1 MSRFGLTNIITM
13 STSLLFI
20 PDISGFTNFVQTTE
34 VEHSQHVIAELLEV
48 LIEAN
53 TQELKLAE
61 VEGDA
66 LFFYKEGEIP
76 SQEKLLAQIETMFT
90 AFYSHLKLLEKNRI
104 CPCYA
109 CASAPNLQLKIVAH
123 CGELQYI
130 TVQGNRKPFGQQ
142 VIEAHRLLKNS
153 IDSENYAL
161 ISKKLASTIELPI
174 YYYSRIF
181 RFKEGKDIYDEK
193 EVEYIF
199 SLIDQNKLNLYTF
212 SQGKRVTFDSPP
224 QLVLEKEFPI
234 SASSLMEYITNYS
247 YRHYWVEGV
256 DKFEYDEHE
265 VTRLGT
271 QHLCVVNG
279 KHLNFVSVTKNVG
292 ANQYVYGEMTT
303 SPPPVDKLYQ
313 FYVITPISETSCTL
327 KVESYWEAKSPL
339 KKLLI
344 VLFVKRIFKRN
355 TEKALNGLAR
365 FIAERSLA
373 ES

>member
-1 MSRFGLTNIITM
+1 MSK
-13 STSLLFI
+13 SLLFI
-20 PDISGFTNFVQTTE
+20 PDISGFTKFVQTTE

-66 LFFYKEGEIP
+66 LFFYKQGEIP

-104 CPCYA
+104 CSCHA

-123 CGELQYI
+123 CGGLQYI
-130 TVQGNRKPFGQQ
+130 EVQGNRKPFGQQ

-161 ISKKLASTIELPI
+161 VSKQLASAIELPI
-174 YYYSRIF
+174 YYYSKIF
-181 RFKEGKDIYDEK
+181 RFKEGKDKCDDR

-199 SLIDQNKLNLYTF
+199 SLIDHNKLNLYTF
-212 SQGKRVTFDSPP
+212 SQGKKVNFDNPP
-224 QLVLEKEFPI
+224 QLIFEKKFPV
-234 SASSLMEYITNYS
+234 SAFSLMEYITNYS
-247 YRHYWVEGV
+247 YRHFWVEGV
-256 DKFEYDEHE
+256 DKFEYNEHE

-271 QHLCVVNG
+271 EHLCVVNG
-279 KHLNFVSVTKNVG
+279 KHLNFVTVTKD
-292 ANQYVYGEMTT
+292 AEPNQYVYGEMTT

-313 FYVITPISETSCTL
+313 FYVITPLSETECKL
-327 KVESYWEAKSPL
+327 KAIGKP
-339 KKLLI
+339 
-344 VLFVKRIFKRN
+344 N
-355 TEKALNGLAR
+355 PH
-365 FIAERSLA
+365 
-373 ES
+373 

>member
-1 MSRFGLTNIITM
+1 M
-13 STSLLFI
+13 
-20 PDISGFTNFVQTTE
+20 QTTE

-90 AFYSHLKLLEKNRI
+90 AFYSHLKLLKKNRI
-104 CPCYA
+104 CSCHA

-130 TVQGNRKPFGQQ
+130 KVQGNRKPFGQQ

-161 ISKKLASTIELPI
+161 ISKQLASAIELPI

-181 RFKEGKDIYDEK
+181 RFKEGKDIYDDT

-199 SLIDQNKLNLYTF
+199 SVIDQKKLNLYAF
-212 SQGKRVTFDSPP
+212 PQGKTIIFDNPP
-224 QLVLEKEFPI
+224 QLVIKKEFPV
-234 SASSLMEYITNYS
+234 SAPLLMEYVTNYS
-247 YRHYWVEGV
+247 YRHFWVEGV
-256 DKFEYDEHE
+256 DKFEYNEHE

-271 QHLCVVNG
+271 EHLCVVNG
-279 KHLNFVSVTKNVG
+279 KHLNFETVTKDVEPNE
-292 ANQYVYGEMTT
+292 YIYGEMTT

-313 FYVITPISETSCTL
+313 FYVITPLSETKCTL

-344 VLFVKRIFKRN
+344 TLFVKRVFKN
-355 TEKALNGLAR
+355 STEKAVNNLAR
-365 FIAERSLA
+365 FVSEKSFA
-373 ES
+373 